1 MDDLFRKVFPK
12 NNILALREDVVEDDG
27 SDVDVI
33 LVSPFQDFG
42 IDSLLAEQIWSYLD
56 GIDFMVCVKVNRVIF
71 YISYLSYPLLPFLL
85 GSICSNFFDNFL
97 HSRLHLKSTFSYENY
112 DPIQLH
118 FF

>member
-1 MDDLFRKVFPK
+1 MLHCYWLLKFEFDAMDDFFRKVFPK

-56 GIDFMVCVKVNRVIF
+56 GIDFMVCIKVNRVIF
-71 YISYLSYPLLPFLL
+71 LYFIFELS
-85 GSICSNFFDNFL
+85 S
-97 HSRLHLKSTFSYENY
+97 STIFA
-112 DPIQLH
+112 L
-118 FF
+118 F